1 MIETMNSTDIAFPN
15 LGIYLENVPKN
26 FSVFGF
32 EIAFYGLI
40 IGIGII
46 AGVLMAVHEAK
57 RTGQNPDTY
66 WDLVIYAIIF
76 SIIGARLYYVIFSW
90 DYYKDNLL
98 SIFKLREGG
107 LAIYGAV
114 IAAFITVFVYSKI
127 KKKKFWQLTD
137 TAVLGLVLGQI
148 IGRWGNFMN
157 REAFGD
163 YSNGLLAMA
172 LPIDAVRQHEI
183 TANHWEHVTE
193 GMNYIMVHPTF
204 LYESL
209 WNLGVL
215 LVLLAYRKH
224 KKFEGEISLMYL
236 AGYGIGRF
244 FIEGLRTDQLLLPVI
259 GLPVSQL
266 IGIIAFV
273 VCTIII
279 IVVRVTQKKST
290 RGLQESRSLADNQM
304 LGRDIK

>member
-32 EIAFYGLI
+32 NIAFYGLI
-40 IGIGII
+40 IGIGVMAGI
-46 AGVLMAVHEAK
+46 AMAAREAK
-57 RTGQNPDTY
+57 RTGQNPDDY
-66 WDLVIYAIIF
+66 WDFAIYAIIF
-76 SIIGARLYYVIFSW
+76 SIVGARLYYVIFSW
-90 DYYKDNLL
+90 DNYKNDLT
-98 SIFKLREGG
+98 SIFKIWQGG

-114 IAAFITVFVYSKI
+114 IAAFATLFVYTKI
-127 KKKKFWQLTD
+127 KKKSFWQMAD
-137 TAVLGLVLGQI
+137 TAVLGLVIGQI

-163 YSNGLLAMA
+163 YSDGLFAMA
-172 LPIDAVRQHEI
+172 LPIEAVRQHEI
-183 TANHWEHVTE
+183 TANHWAHVAE
-193 GMNYIMVHPTF
+193 GANYIMVHPTF

-215 LVLLAYRKH
+215 IVLLLYRRH

-244 FIEGLRTDQLLLPVI
+244 FIEGLRTDQLLLPVVGI
-259 GLPVSQL
+259 PVSQL
-266 IGIIAFV
+266 LGIVAFV

-279 IVVRVTQKKST
+279 LIVRTYKKKETRVL
-290 RGLQESRSLADNQM
+290 GESVSLADNQK
-304 LGRDIK
+304 LGRDK

>member
-1 MIETMNSTDIAFPN
+1 MIENMNATDIAFPN
-15 LGIYLENVPKN
+15 LGIYLENVPKT

-40 IGIGII
+40 MGIGIM
-46 AGVLMAVHEAK
+46 AGILMAVREAK
-57 RTGQNPDTY
+57 KTGQNPDDY
-66 WDLVIYAIIF
+66 WDFAIYAVIF

-90 DYYKDNLL
+90 EHYKDDLW
-98 SIFKLREGG
+98 SILRLREGG

-114 IAAFITVFVYSKI
+114 IAAFLTAFIYTRI
-127 KKKKFWQLTD
+127 KKKSFLQLAD
-137 TAVLGLVLGQI
+137 TAILGLVLGQI

-172 LPIDAVRQHEI
+172 LPIDAVRSHEI
-183 TANHWEHVTE
+183 TANHWAHVTD
-193 GMNYIMVHPTF
+193 GINYIMVHPTF

-209 WNLGVL
+209 WNVGV
-215 LVLLAYRKH
+215 LVLLLLYRKH
-224 KKFEGEISLMYL
+224 KKFEGEVTLMYL
-236 AGYGIGRF
+236 AGYGLGRF
-244 FIEGLRTDQLLLPVI
+244 FIEGLRTDQLLLPVV

-266 IGIIAFV
+266 LGITAFV

-279 IVVRVTQKKST
+279 TVVRLSLRKVG

-304 LGRDIK
+304 LGRDKK

>member
-1 MIETMNSTDIAFPN
+1 MIETMNSADIAFPN

-26 FSVFGF
+26 FSIFGF
-32 EIAFYGLI
+32 DIAFYGLI
-40 IGIGII
+40 IGIGVM
-46 AGVLMAVHEAK
+46 AGIVMAAHDAK
-57 RTGQNPDTY
+57 VTGQNPDDY
-66 WDLVIYAIIF
+66 WDFSIYAIIF

-90 DYYKDNLL
+90 DYYKDDLT
-98 SIFKLREGG
+98 SIFKIWNGG

-114 IAAFITVFVYSKI
+114 IAAFATLFVYTRV
-127 KKKKFWQLTD
+127 KKKSFWQMAD
-137 TAVLGLVLGQI
+137 SGVLGLILGQV

-163 YSNGLLAMA
+163 YSDGLLAMA

-183 TANHWEHVTE
+183 TANHLAHVAE
-193 GMNYIMVHPTF
+193 GANYILVHPTF

-215 LVLLAYRKH
+215 ILLLIYRKH

-244 FIEGLRTDQLLLPVI
+244 FIEGLRTDQLLLPVV

-266 IGIIAFV
+266 LGIALFV
-273 VCTIII
+273 VCTIVI
-279 IVVRVTQKKST
+279 IVVRIAMKSEK
-290 RGLQESRSLADNQM
+290 RVLGESASLADNQK
-304 LGRDIK
+304 LGRDK

>member
-32 EIAFYGLI
+32 NIAFYGLI
-40 IGIGII
+40 IGIGVM
-46 AGVLMAVHEAK
+46 AGILLAARGAK
-57 RTGQNPDTY
+57 KTGQNPDDY
-66 WDLVIYAIIF
+66 WDFAIYAIIF
-76 SIIGARLYYVIFSW
+76 SIVGARLYYVIFSW
-90 DYYKDNLL
+90 DNYKNDL
-98 SIFKLREGG
+98 SSIIAIWQGG

-114 IAAFITVFVYSKI
+114 IAAFLTLLVYTKV
-127 KKKKFWQLTD
+127 KKKSFWQMAD
-137 TAVLGLVLGQI
+137 TAVPGLVLGQI

-183 TANHWEHVTE
+183 TANHWAHVADGT
-193 GMNYIMVHPTF
+193 NYIMVHPTF

-209 WNLGVL
+209 WNVGVL
-215 LVLLAYRKH
+215 TVLLLYRRH

-266 IGIIAFV
+266 LGIVAFL

-279 IVVRVTQKKST
+279 IVLRIYKKKEKSVF
-290 RGLQESRSLADNQM
+290 GESVSLADNQK
-304 LGRDIK
+304 LGRDK

>member
-1 MIETMNSTDIAFPN
+1 MLETMNSTDIAFPN
-15 LGIYLENVPKN
+15 LGIYLENVPKS

-32 EIAFYGLI
+32 SIAFYGLI
-40 IGIGII
+40 IGIGVI
-46 AGVLMAVHEAK
+46 AGILMAVYEAK
-57 RTGQNPDTY
+57 RTKQNADDY
-66 WDLVIYAIIF
+66 WDFAIYAIIF
-76 SIIGARLYYVIFSW
+76 SIVGARLYYVIFSW
-90 DYYKDNLL
+90 DNYKDNLL
-98 SIFKLREGG
+98 EILNLRRGG

-114 IAAFITVFVYSKI
+114 IAAFLTLFVYTRI
-127 KKKKFWQLTD
+127 KKKSFFQMAD
-137 TAVLGLVLGQI
+137 TAVLGLILGQS

-172 LPIDAVRQHEI
+172 LPVEAVRQHEI
-183 TANHWEHVTE
+183 TQNHLAHVAE
-193 GMNYIMVHPTF
+193 GANYILVHPTF

-209 WNLGVL
+209 WNLGL
-215 LVLLAYRKH
+215 LLLLLLYRRH

-244 FIEGLRTDQLLLPVI
+244 FIEGLRTDQLLLPFV

-266 IGIIAFV
+266 LGISLFV

-279 IVVRVTQKKST
+279 IVVRLIYKGEKRTL
-290 RGLQESRSLADNQM
+290 GESVSLADNQK
-304 LGRDIK
+304 LGRDHK

>member
-1 MIETMNSTDIAFPN
+1 M
-15 LGIYLENVPKN
+15 
-26 FSVFGF
+26 
-32 EIAFYGLI
+32 
-40 IGIGII
+40 
-46 AGVLMAVHEAK
+46 
-57 RTGQNPDTY
+57 
-66 WDLVIYAIIF
+66 
-76 SIIGARLYYVIFSW
+76 
-90 DYYKDNLL
+90 
-98 SIFKLREGG
+98 
-107 LAIYGAV
+107 AIYGAV
-114 IAAFITVFVYSKI
+114 IAAFTTLFVYTKI
-127 KKKKFWQLTD
+127 KKKSFCQMAD
-137 TAVLGLVLGQI
+137 TAVLGLILGQI

-183 TANHWEHVTE
+183 TANHWANVAE
-193 GMNYIMVHPTF
+193 GANYIMVHPTF

-215 LVLLAYRKH
+215 TALLIYRKH

-266 IGIIAFV
+266 LGIILFV

-279 IVVRVTQKKST
+279 IVVRMFTKGEKRVL
-290 RGLQESRSLADNQM
+290 GESASLADNQR
-304 LGRDIK
+304 LGRDK

>member
-15 LGIYLENVPKN
+15 LGIYLENVPKS
-26 FSVFGF
+26 FSVFGID
-32 EIAFYGLI
+32 IAFYGLI

-46 AGVLMAVHEAK
+46 AGILMATREAK
-57 RTGQNPDTY
+57 RTGQNPDDY
-66 WDLVIYAIIF
+66 WDLAIYAIIF

-90 DYYKDNLL
+90 EYYKDDLL
-98 SIFKLREGG
+98 SIFRLREGG

-114 IAAFITVFVYSKI
+114 IAAFLTVLVYTRI
-127 KKKKFWQLTD
+127 KKKNFWQMTD

-183 TANHWEHVTE
+183 TANHWAHVAD

-215 LVLLAYRKH
+215 VVLLLYRKH

-259 GLPVSQL
+259 GLPVSQH
-266 IGIIAFV
+266 IGIAAFV
-273 VCTIII
+273 VCTIT
-279 IVVRVTQKKST
+279 IVVIRVRKKKQD
-290 RGLQESRSLADNQM
+290 RGLQESRSLADNQL
-304 LGRDIK
+304 LGRDKK